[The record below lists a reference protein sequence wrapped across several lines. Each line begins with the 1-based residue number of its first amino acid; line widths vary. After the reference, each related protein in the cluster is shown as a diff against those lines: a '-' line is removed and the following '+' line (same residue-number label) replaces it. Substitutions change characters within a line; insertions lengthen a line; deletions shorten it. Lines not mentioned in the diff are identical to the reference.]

1 MTERTRRH
9 VLAAAGVA
17 ATGVLAGCS
26 NSSAEEPEDAE
37 DPSGTI
43 LGDITVENSHDD
55 SHTVDVL
62 VKFEGEIEHWSTHRL
77 EADAGVDVE
86 RGWPGDPGDFRVIA
100 RLDEDELMEVGPAD
114 WNNLPC
120 LNLVIRVSKAGELE
134 IMTGAGGGKCGGESA
149 GSDGESAGSDGS
161 GDGGD

>member
-1 MTERTRRH
+1 MTERSRRH

-26 NSSAEEPEDAE
+26 NSSAEEPEEAE
-37 DPSGTI
+37 GESSGTV

-55 SHTVDVL
+55 GHTIDVL
-62 VKFEGEIEHWSTHRL
+62 VKFGGEITHWSTHRL
-77 EADAGVDVE
+77 EADAGVEVE

-100 RLDEDELMEVGPAD
+100 RLDEDELMEVSPAD

-120 LNLVIRVSKAGELE
+120 LNLVIRVSKAGDLE
-134 IMTGAGGGKCGGESA
+134 IMTGAGGGKCEGESA
-149 GSDGESAGSDGS
+149 GSDGR